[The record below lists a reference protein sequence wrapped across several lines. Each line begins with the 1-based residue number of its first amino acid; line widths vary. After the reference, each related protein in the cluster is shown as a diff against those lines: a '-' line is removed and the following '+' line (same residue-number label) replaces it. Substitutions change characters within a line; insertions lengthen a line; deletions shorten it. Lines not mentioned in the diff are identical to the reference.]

1 MKIRTILFFLFLVIA
16 SSLAAQQLPP
26 EESLDPEEY
35 DPAEFPMWTHDLRRF
50 EVVSFGSFPV
60 TFFVTSLVYDL
71 SIYASN
77 QWDPTYSMGTQRDN
91 RDIAIIM
98 GTAAGISL
106 LLATV
111 DMSINIGK
119 RKSQEKRE

>member
-1 MKIRTILFFLFLVIA
+1 MKRRTLLLMGFLLICT
-16 SSLAAQQLPP
+16 SLAAQRLPP
-26 EESLDPEEY
+26 EESEEPVEY

-50 EVVSFGSFPV
+50 EVVTFGTFPV
-60 TFFVTSLVYDL
+60 TFFATSMIYDL
-71 SIYASN
+71 SIYASH
-77 QWDPTYSMGTQRDN
+77 QWDSTYAMGTQRSN

-111 DMSINIGK
+111 DMGINIGK
-119 RKSQEKRE
+119 RKHQEKTE